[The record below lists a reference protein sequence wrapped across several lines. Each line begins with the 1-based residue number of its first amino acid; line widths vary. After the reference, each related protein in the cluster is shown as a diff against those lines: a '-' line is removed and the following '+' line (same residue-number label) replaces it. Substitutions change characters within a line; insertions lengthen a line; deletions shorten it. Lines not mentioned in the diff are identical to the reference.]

1 MLKASDIMTTEVITV
16 KRDTSLKD
24 VARILYEKHING
36 LPVVDEK
43 GMLIGIIC
51 ENDLIQRDR
60 KLQLPAMV
68 AIFDTVFYIQSSKK
82 LEKEFQRFNAT
93 TVEDLYT
100 KDVVTVDKDSPVE
113 DIATV
118 MTKKKI
124 YTIPVMDG
132 DKLVG
137 VIGQADLIRTI
148 IN

>member
-16 KRDTSLKD
+16 KKGTGLKD

-36 LPVVDEK
+36 LPVVDDQ

-60 KLQLPAMV
+60 KVQFPAMV
-68 AIFDTVFYIQSSKK
+68 AIFDAVFYIQSSKK
-82 LEKEFQRFNAT
+82 LEREIQRFNAT

-100 KDVVTVDKDSPVE
+100 KDVITVDKESPVE
-113 DIATV
+113 DIATI

-132 DKLVG
+132 ERLVG
-137 VIGQADLIRTI
+137 VIGQADLIRAI
-148 IN
+148 IT